1 MDQESAA
8 LEARLLAL
16 ESLVAE
22 LYALLAL
29 TKPDPIAIIE
39 EAIQDVEK
47 SFTFPL
53 SMDIAD
59 PALIAYANAE
69 LLKAHERILQVAL
82 LEVRERIAKREG
94 GA

>member
-29 TKPDPIAIIE
+29 TKPDPIATIE

-47 SFTFPL
+47 SFTSPL

>member
-1 MDQESAA
+1 MDQEGVA
-8 LEARLLAL
+8 LEARLIAL

-29 TKPDPIAIIE
+29 TKPDPIAAIE

-47 SFTFPL
+47 SFTSPL

-82 LEVRERIAKREG
+82 IEVRERIAKREG